1 KSEADAT
8 DEAVTETGW
17 INDAVTA
24 TVEPNQ
30 TDKFSG
36 YKWDSTDG
44 ETSYELAAGEATDP
58 STHVVKV
65 YYVRDDSQT
74 HSVSAQVEYYF
85 GDTLAEAKAKSEADA
100 TDDLKIAT
108 SWLNEEVTVN
118 LIPNETDKFVG
129 YIWAE
134 TNGETSFTLAAGEA
148 TDPSTH
154 VVKVYYVAEPVAPA
168 DVTPVSPQTP
178 TPVPTDA
185 AVPATTAG
193 VPAPTP
199 VIPTAAIPDDDT
211 PTAQPEEISDD
222 ETPLAGMHVDCW
234 VHWWIILG
242 IIVNTIY
249 AICVVIRR
257 KKYTDELRRRERKVT
272 GESDGNEVDS
282 SSAVLQGEGE

>member
-1 KSEADAT
+1 MVKVYYVRDDSQTHSVSAQVEYYFGDTLAEAKAKSEADAT

-65 YYVRDDSQT
+65 YYV
-74 HSVSAQVEYYF
+74 
-85 GDTLAEAKAKSEADA
+85 
-100 TDDLKIAT
+100 
-108 SWLNEEVTVN
+108 
-118 LIPNETDKFVG
+118 
-129 YIWAE
+129 
-134 TNGETSFTLAAGEA
+134 
-148 TDPSTH
+148 
-154 VVKVYYVAEPVAPA
+154 AEPVAPA

-178 TPVPTDA
+178 TPAPTDA

-211 PTAQPEEISDD
+211 PAAQPEEISDD